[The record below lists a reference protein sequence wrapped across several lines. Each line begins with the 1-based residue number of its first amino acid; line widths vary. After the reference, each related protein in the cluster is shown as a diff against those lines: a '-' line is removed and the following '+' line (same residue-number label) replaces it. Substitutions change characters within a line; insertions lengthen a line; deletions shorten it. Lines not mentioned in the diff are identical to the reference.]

1 MKPKI
6 DPIIDAKDTYLVK
19 AIKTIPT
26 TMTTIPDSGERYK
39 SAPNPVAT
47 PQPPENFA
55 KTGQQ
60 CPTTTKI
67 AAIDSAK

>member
-6 DPIIDAKDTYLVK
+6 DPTIDAKDTYLVK

-26 TMTTIPDSGERYK
+26 DMTTIPDSGERYK

-47 PQPPENFA
+47 PLPPENFA
-55 KTGQQ
+55 KTGQPVSYTHQ
-60 CPTTTKI
+60 TLPTKRI
-67 AAIDSAK
+67 V

>member
-39 SAPNPVAT
+39 SAPHPVGT
-47 PQPPENFA
+47 PLPPENIA
-55 KTGQQ
+55 KTGRKVKLSGQ
-60 CPTTTKI
+60 
-67 AAIDSAK
+67 DFYL